1 MYLGGAIKIVVTIR
15 AMYNQGLRIC
25 NTQTTHLPINIM
37 STTYITG
44 QMWLATAWEEEYQ
57 HRVMFANEEDAQAWA
72 SRWKDDLFDDVKVE
86 LVDIMGDN
94 DLPF

>member
-1 MYLGGAIKIVVTIR
+1 
-15 AMYNQGLRIC
+15 MYNQGLRIC
-25 NTQTTHLPINIM
+25 NTQTTHLPVNIM

-72 SRWKDDLFDDVKVE
+72 SRWEDDLLDDVKVE
-86 LVDIMGDN
+86 LVDIMGDD

>member
-1 MYLGGAIKIVVTIR
+1 
-15 AMYNQGLRIC
+15 MYNQGLRIC
-25 NTQTTHLPINIM
+25 NTQTIHLLINIM

-72 SRWKDDLFDDVKVE
+72 SRWEDDLLDDVKV
-86 LVDIMGDN
+86 DTSRHHGRRRS
-94 DLPF
+94 PF

>member
-1 MYLGGAIKIVVTIR
+1 MPGFSNYHSLRVVNLI
-15 AMYNQGLRIC
+15 
-25 NTQTTHLPINIM
+25 IM

-72 SRWKDDLFDDVKVE
+72 SRWEDDLLDDVKVE
-86 LVDIMGDN
+86 LVDIMGDD

>member
-1 MYLGGAIKIVVTIR
+1 MT
-15 AMYNQGLRIC
+15 
-25 NTQTTHLPINIM
+25 
-37 STTYITG
+37 TTYITG

-72 SRWKDDLFDDVKVE
+72 SRWQDDLLDDVKVE
-86 LVDIMGDN
+86 LMDIKVELIDIMGDD

>member
-1 MYLGGAIKIVVTIR
+1 MRANLIVVTIR

-25 NTQTTHLPINIM
+25 NTQTTHLLINTM
-37 STTYITG
+37 ATTYATY

-72 SRWKDDLFDDVKVE
+72 SRWQDDLLDNVKIE
-86 LVDIMGDN
+86 LIDIMQDD